1 MNKLKSTLNRKIPC
15 ILFYHRPK
23 SNRAQDTDPYE
34 QVQEDDS
41 EQEPV
46 NRKLFDDTPDMT
58 EEEEEVSSSYEP

>member
-1 MNKLKSTLNRKIPC
+1 MNKLKSTMNRKIPC

-58 EEEEEVSSSYEP
+58 EEEEVSSSYEP